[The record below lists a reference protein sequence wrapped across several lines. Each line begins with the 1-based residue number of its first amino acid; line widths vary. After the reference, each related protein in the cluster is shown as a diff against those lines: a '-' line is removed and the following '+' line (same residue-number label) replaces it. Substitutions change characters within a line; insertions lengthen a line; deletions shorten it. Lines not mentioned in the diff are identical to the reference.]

1 MPGNPFDEDE
11 PGAFGS
17 VNPSSWETGRSRVET
32 RTPISQGSY
41 SVQAQICDS
50 HTRTQASQQRA
61 LASIANSE
69 RIGID
74 TATELLEQGEKL
86 ARAEQQLDDI
96 SHLQKESQRHINVV
110 SSVFGGLRNLFSRKQ
125 SAPSIR
131 PIESSK
137 PQPRL
142 TDHTSA
148 LKSTVQ
154 SSSFSSPALAGE
166 NTFVQGNQPAGTAS
180 DFDRNLSLMS
190 DGMSRLKGLAQG
202 MNEELRV
209 QNDRL
214 ERMTPRVDCINDT
227 MSKQN
232 QQMNKLLGVKPK

>member
-17 VNPSSWETGRSRVET
+17 VSSNSWNPDRSRVET
-32 RTPISQGSY
+32 RAPISQGSY
-41 SVQAQICDS
+41 SVQAQIYDS

-86 ARAEQQLDDI
+86 ARAEQRLDDI

-137 PQPRL
+137 SQPQL
-142 TDHTSA
+142 TDHSST
-148 LKSTVQ
+148 LESTVQ
-154 SSSFSSPALAGE
+154 SSSF
-166 NTFVQGNQPAGTAS
+166 Q
-180 DFDRNLSLMS
+180 
-190 DGMSRLKGLAQG
+190 
-202 MNEELRV
+202 
-209 QNDRL
+209 
-214 ERMTPRVDCINDT
+214 
-227 MSKQN
+227 
-232 QQMNKLLGVKPK
+232 